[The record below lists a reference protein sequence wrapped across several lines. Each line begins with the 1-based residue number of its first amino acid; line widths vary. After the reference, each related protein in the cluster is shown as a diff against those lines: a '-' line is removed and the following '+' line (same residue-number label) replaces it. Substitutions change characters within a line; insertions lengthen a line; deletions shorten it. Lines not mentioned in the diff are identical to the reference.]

1 MPVTFL
7 IPGPL
12 RSFAAGKSQI
22 VIEQFPTTLAG
33 ALEALWKLYPG
44 IRDRVATEQGEI
56 REHINLFVGNEDVRY
71 TGGLQTPIPDGAE
84 ITIIP
89 AISGGSRVVQSQED
103 VPWLPARAR
112 KISDFTLDRRT
123 LLKSFCSSLA
133 VTQTRAQNT
142 ASESGRPFRIWDD
155 HCHLGSVPGDT
166 PEERMTALIQ
176 WADRLGIERLLLS
189 QGYSAQFHPTPDQF
203 REENDRVM
211 QAVRRFP
218 DRSYGSVYLSPA
230 YPEFSVQE
238 FDRCVRDG
246 PMVSIGEIEADKPCS
261 VPEMDPIVERA
272 ASMKVP
278 ILQHT
283 WLKIGGNEPG
293 ESTPYDVVAIARRH
307 PDVQFVCV
315 HTGGDWERGIRIIR
329 NTKNVSAEIAG
340 SNPTSGFVE
349 MAVRELG
356 AERVI
361 YGSDVGGRS
370 FASQLGK
377 VLGADIP
384 ESAKELILGG
394 NLRRLLTPVLRAK
407 GYRV

>member
-1 MPVTFL
+1 
-7 IPGPL
+7 
-12 RSFAAGKSQI
+12 
-22 VIEQFPTTLAG
+22 
-33 ALEALWKLYPG
+33 
-44 IRDRVATEQGEI
+44 
-56 REHINLFVGNEDVRY
+56 
-71 TGGLQTPIPDGAE
+71 
-84 ITIIP
+84 
-89 AISGGSRVVQSQED
+89 
-103 VPWLPARAR
+103 
-112 KISDFTLDRRT
+112 
-123 LLKSFCSSLA
+123 
-133 VTQTRAQNT
+133 
-142 ASESGRPFRIWDD
+142 
-155 HCHLGSVPGDT
+155 
-166 PEERMTALIQ
+166 MTALVR

-189 QGYSAQFHPTPDQF
+189 QGYSADLHPTPGQF

-211 QAVRRFP
+211 RAVRRFP

-238 FDRCVRDG
+238 FNRCVRDG
-246 PMVSIGEIEADKPCS
+246 PMVSIGEVEADKPCS
-261 VPEMDPIVERA
+261 VPEMDLIVERA

-293 ESTPYDVVAIARRH
+293 ESTPYDVVALARRH
-307 PDVQFVCV
+307 PEVQFVCV

-329 NTKNVSAEIAG
+329 DTKNVWAEIAG

-394 NLRRLLTPVLRAK
+394 NLRRLLTPVLKAK
-407 GYRV
+407 GYRM